1 MRKILFILLFGLSC
15 SITFSQVADYEV
27 GARSGMRQT
36 QGGLFDYSDPESI
49 NMKISVWGFVKYPG
63 KYIIQDG
70 MPLIDILSYAGGP
83 SDNAHLE
90 DIRIYRDMK
99 DGTEKLFKVDYDDLW
114 WNEEE
119 FASKNRDVPVIKAGD
134 VIIVTGSPRFYFR
147 DYFTI
152 SLQIVSTIISL
163 TLFIINVTSN

>member
-99 DGTEKLFKVDYDDLW
+99 DGTEKLFKV
-114 WNEEE
+114 
-119 FASKNRDVPVIKAGD
+119 
-134 VIIVTGSPRFYFR
+134 
-147 DYFTI
+147 
-152 SLQIVSTIISL
+152 
-163 TLFIINVTSN
+163 